1 MLKLIVEVSG
11 DEVERVLDMLGA
23 ILEEDLEDE
32 VPEEDVLPV
41 SIDELM
47 EFVKHKHSCCGKCHK
62 NDD

>member
-23 ILEEDLEDE
+23 ILEEDLEYE

-47 EFVKHKHSCCGKCHK
+47 
-62 NDD
+62 

>member
-47 EFVKHKHSCCGKCHK
+47 EFIKHKHSCCGKCH
-62 NDD
+62 NHGD

>member
-32 VPEEDVLPV
+32 VPEEDILPV

-62 NDD
+62 HDD